1 MGQRTFLRLA
11 FLPVALAFP
20 ACADQVC
27 LDYAVIGI
35 EATVEDASTGAA
47 IVPTLAV
54 ASEGS
59 YADTLFHGG
68 GGRMLG
74 VEERAGTYR
83 LEVTAPGYVFWFRQ
97 GIRVIEE
104 DGCHVRTTNVV
115 VRMTP
120 Q

>member
-1 MGQRTFLRLA
+1 MGQRVSLRLA
-11 FLPVALAFP
+11 LLPCVLAFP

-27 LDYAVIGI
+27 LDYAVMGI
-35 EATVEDASTGAA
+35 QATVEDATTGAA
-47 IVPTLAV
+47 VVPTLAV
-54 ASEGS
+54 AFEGE

-68 GGRMLG
+68 GGTMFG
-74 VEERAGTYR
+74 VTERAGTYR
-83 LEVTAPGYVFWFRQ
+83 LEVTAPGYVFWLRQ